1 MRYKSFKQIK
11 PSYTPKYSDKMLI
24 YLLKLLKFFIK
35 PPISFVRKLKRALL
49 TKVNKNIKMLKK
61 HIKKK

>member
-1 MRYKSFKQIK
+1 M
-11 PSYTPKYSDKMLI
+11 PKYSDKMLI

-35 PPISFVRKLKRALL
+35 PSISFVKRLKKVLL
-49 TKVNKNIKMLKK
+49 KKINEDVKMLKK